1 MKKCLSPPEPS
12 RAQVVVRSR
21 MLWKTVRQAA
31 QVRKPRMVVAPS
43 ARHSFSFNARTAA
56 GAACPSPLAK
66 PRAGQQQNKGEM
78 MRMQSAVGL
87 LRVGSAREATSVA
100 CASTI
105 QGNLAPAEDHGE
117 SEKSSYCPGCGIKLQ
132 THDDGAPGFYK
143 EPAALKASALSDA
156 ALGSS
161 VEEFAPSAER
171 PLVFCARCFSIRNY
185 GRVKNPDAEDR
196 LPSFDVASKLCSRIG
211 NIKGIRQTLLCVVD
225 ITDFDGSVPHQTLA
239 RIANDPLIKEK
250 NVSVVLAL
258 NKLDLLPRV
267 ASDQRIRSWANRQ
280 IRSLDLPEDVTVKLV
295 SAAVGKGEP
304 GFPSLPSPLSSLSA
318 LL

>member
-1 MKKCLSPPEPS
+1 
-12 RAQVVVRSR
+12 

-43 ARHSFSFNARTAA
+43 ARHAFACFPFNART
-56 GAACPSPLAK
+56 ACPSPLAK

-143 EPAALKASALSDA
+143 EPSA
-156 ALGSS
+156 
-161 VEEFAPSAER
+161 
-171 PLVFCARCFSIRNY
+171 
-185 GRVKNPDAEDR
+185 
-196 LPSFDVASKLCSRIG
+196 
-211 NIKGIRQTLLCVVD
+211 
-225 ITDFDGSVPHQTLA
+225 
-239 RIANDPLIKEK
+239 
-250 NVSVVLAL
+250 
-258 NKLDLLPRV
+258 
-267 ASDQRIRSWANRQ
+267 ASDKAEAFRAAG
-280 IRSLDLPEDVTVKLV
+280 SL
-295 SAAVGKGEP
+295 
-304 GFPSLPSPLSSLSA
+304 
-318 LL
+318 